1 MTSTPFLPEPDPV
14 AEDRSTT
21 VLGTVPATTADPSFG
36 ASPDSTH
43 GPGPASDR
51 IEALDLV
58 RLLAIIGMMTAHLLA
73 PLALMPDA
81 GGIEGPLARIA
92 HVLTEGPSSTL
103 FAVIGGCSLV
113 LATRRRLER
122 GDRRGAVASVMVRG
136 ACVALIG
143 LLLELLPTSV
153 MVVLVPFGLA
163 MMITAPLL
171 LVPTRLLVPL
181 IAVLGVGGHPLAQSI
196 PGPVEF
202 GTVTL
207 LSLGEPLTVLR
218 GIALT
223 GQYPLITW
231 VPYLVLGVVLMRCL
245 LRARQSGRTRRA
257 AALAAA
263 SGTVAAVIGYVL
275 PLVAGALGATTPG
288 TWYQAAPHTGTLG
301 DMLATGGVA
310 VVLIAVAIGL
320 LPPGEHLVGRPAGI
334 LRSAGAAPLTL
345 YVIHVAL
352 TSASLITAVLVSS
365 GDLTTMPWYVAGLG
379 ILTVHLT
386 LTVGL
391 GAVLSAR
398 GARGP
403 LEALLARVGRRLVRS

>member
-1 MTSTPFLPEPDPV
+1 MTSTSFLPEPDPV
-14 AEDRSTT
+14 ARDRSTT
-21 VLGTVPATTADPSFG
+21 VLGTAPATTADPAFR
-36 ASPDSTH
+36 ASPDPTQE
-43 GPGPASDR
+43 PGPASDR

-58 RLLAIIGMMTAHLLA
+58 RLLALIGMMTAHLLA

-81 GGIEGPLARIA
+81 GGIQGPLARAA

-136 ACVALIG
+136 ACVTLIG

-181 IAVLGVGGHPLAQSI
+181 IAVLAVGGRPLAQSV

-218 GIALT
+218 GIVLT

-231 VPYLVLGVVLMRCL
+231 VPYLLLGVVLMRFL
-245 LRARQSGRTRRA
+245 LRARQSGRARRA
-257 AALAAA
+257 AVHVAA
-263 SGTVAAVIGYVL
+263 SGAVAAVIGYVL
-275 PLVAGALGATTPG
+275 PVVAGALGAATPG
-288 TWYQAAPHTGTLG
+288 AWYRAAPHTGTLG

-310 VVLIAVAIGL
+310 VVLIAGAIGL
-320 LPPGEHLVGRPAGI
+320 LPPGRHLMGRPARI

-352 TSASLITAVLVSS
+352 TSAALIAAVLLSG
-365 GDLTTMPWYVAGLG
+365 GDLTSMPWYVAGLG
-379 ILTVHLT
+379 ILAVHLT

-391 GAVLSAR
+391 GAMLTAR
-398 GARGP
+398 GGRGP
-403 LEALLARVGRRLVRS
+403 LEALLARVGRRVVRS

>member
-81 GGIEGPLARIA
+81 GGTQGPLARVA

-136 ACVALIG
+136 ACVTLIG
-143 LLLELLPTSV
+143 LLLELLPSSV

-181 IAVLGVGGHPLAQSI
+181 IAVLAVGGRPLAQSV

-231 VPYLVLGVVLMRCL
+231 VPYLLLGVVLMRCL
-245 LRARQSGRTRRA
+245 LRVRQSGRTRRA
-257 AALAAA
+257 AVLAAA
-263 SGTVAAVIGYVL
+263 NGTVAAVIGYIL
-275 PLVAGALGATTPG
+275 PVVAGALGAATPG
-288 TWYQAAPHTGTLG
+288 AWHQAAPHTGTLG

-310 VVLIAVAIGL
+310 VALIAVGFGL
-320 LPPGEHLVGRPAGI
+320 LPPGRRLVGRPARI

-352 TSASLITAVLVSS
+352 TSAALIAAVLLSG
-365 GDLTTMPWYVAGLG
+365 GDLTSMPWYVAGLG
-379 ILTVHLT
+379 ILTVHLA

-391 GAVLSAR
+391 GAVLAAR
-398 GARGP
+398 GGRGP